1 MDISALQSMI
11 STASARSISSSPA
24 QQSTTVTAS
33 TQSSKD
39 VYESKLAEIA
49 SKYDVKHMTADQVGS
64 MAQELKDNGLISTP
78 DFLRLS
84 LLPYLMKDGDGGAKA
99 AMTKEGTVDLKSY
112 WDIVSVKPSDADSG
126 QKLFDALMKSK
137 DENASQSSIKNKAV
151 ASYADAINNSSFD
164 ANRIANVLNALEA
177 HSPLQEHK
185 YR

>member
-11 STASARSISSSPA
+11 SAASARSISSSPA

-49 SKYDVKHMTADQVGS
+49 SKYDVKRMTADQVGS

-78 DFLRLS
+78 DFLSMS

-99 AMTKEGTVDLKSY
+99 AMAKDGTIDLRSY
-112 WDIVSVKPSDADSG
+112 WNIKSVKPSDADTG
-126 QKLFDALMKSK
+126 QKLFDALMNSK
-137 DENASQSSIKNKAV
+137 DKTTSQRSIKNQAG
-151 ASYADAINNSSFD
+151 ASYADAIDKSTFD
-164 ANRIANVLNALEA
+164 ANRVANVLNALDA
-177 HSPLQEHK
+177 HSQNNS
-185 YR
+185 

>member
-1 MDISALQSMI
+1 MGEIMDISALQSMI
-11 STASARSISSSPA
+11 GTASARSISSSPA

-78 DFLRLS
+78 DFLRMS
-84 LLPYLMKDGDGGAKA
+84 LLPYLMKDGDVGAKT
-99 AMTKEGTVDLKSY
+99 AMTKDGTVDLKSY
-112 WDIVSVKPSDADSG
+112 WDIVSVNPSDADSG

-137 DENASQSSIKNKAV
+137 DEKASQSSIKNKAV

-164 ANRIANVLNALEA
+164 ANRVANVLNALEA
-177 HSPLQEHK
+177 HSQNK
-185 YR
+185 S